1 MSELR
6 ILLTPEAL
14 RMLDALGEVGSTDA
28 AARAVMRL
36 RAEGHSP
43 EFVSAV
49 VGQARLRTRA
59 TAKFGE
65 FAGRMLFTRAGLEQ
79 ATRLGVA
86 ARHAGRMRAAGVT
99 HVSDLGCGIGGD
111 ALAFAGAGLTVTAV
125 DADEVTAALAAY
137 NLAPFGSD
145 AEVRHGFAEEHAPGP
160 STGSGTGTTGSGTGT
175 TGSGTRT
182 TGSGTRTTGS
192 GAETTGSGTGTAGS
206 GTGTTGSGTETT
218 GSGTGT
224 TGSGTETTGSGTE
237 TTGSGTGAGGA
248 GVEAVWLDPARR
260 TAGHSET
267 RRVSADD
274 YSPSLD
280 WAFALAERVPTGI
293 KLGPAHDR
301 EAIPADVEAQWVS
314 ADGDVVELVLWSGPL
329 AREGV
334 RRAALVI
341 RGDRGYELTAPADA
355 EDAEVR
361 ELGAYVHEPDGAVIR
376 ARLIGD
382 LARTL
387 DAGMLDP
394 HIAYLTSDT
403 PAESPFAASFR
414 VREVLPV
421 NPKTIAAALK
431 KAGIGRLEI
440 KKRGVD
446 VDPAAF
452 RKKLNLRGSEEAT
465 LILVRI
471 GDKRH
476 AILADRV

>member
-6 ILLTPEAL
+6 TLLTPEAL
-14 RMLDALGEVGSTDA
+14 RAIDELGEIGSTDA

-49 VGQARLRTRA
+49 VGQARLRTKGA
-59 TAKFGE
+59 AKFGE
-65 FAGRMLFTRAGLEQ
+65 FADRMLFTRAGLEQ

-86 ARHAGRMRAAGVT
+86 ARHAGRIRAAGIA

-111 ALAFAGAGLTVTAV
+111 ALAFAGAGLRVTAV

-145 AEVRHGFAEEHAPGP
+145 AEVRHGFAEDHAPSASAGP
-160 STGSGTGTTGSGTGT
+160 EA
-175 TGSGTRT
+175 
-182 TGSGTRTTGS
+182 
-192 GAETTGSGTGTAGS
+192 GAESS
-206 GTGTTGSGTETT
+206 
-218 GSGTGT
+218 
-224 TGSGTETTGSGTE
+224 
-237 TTGSGTGAGGA
+237 
-248 GVEAVWLDPARR
+248 AVWLDPARR

-267 RRVSADD
+267 RRVTADD

-280 WAFALAERVPTGI
+280 WAFALAARIPTGI

-301 EAIPADVEAQWVS
+301 DAIPVDVEAQWVS
-314 ADGDVVELVLWSGPL
+314 ADGDVVELVLWSGEL

-334 RRAALVI
+334 RRAALVM
-341 RGDRGYELTAPADA
+341 RGDRAHELTAPADA

-361 ELGAYVHEPDGAVIR
+361 EIGAYLHEPDGAVIR

-382 LARTL
+382 LARSL

-394 HIAYLTSDT
+394 HIAYLTSDA
-403 PAESPFAASFR
+403 PADSPFAASFR
-414 VREVLPV
+414 VREVLPM
-421 NPKTIAAALK
+421 NPKAIGSALK

-452 RKKLNLRGSEEAT
+452 RKKLNLRGSAEAT

-471 GDKRH
+471 GDRRH